1 MGEGFVSEQALTRAL
16 GFQRMAGSR
25 AKLGTILLTWDAV
38 AEESLLTALA
48 KLHGCPAVMW
58 PVLSTAP
65 MEIVRLL
72 PAAKAIRLGAIPFDA
87 QKGLIRVAFLEPWN
101 LAAVDEVTAIT
112 GRRVLPAVTS
122 EVRLLQAHQMFYGRH
137 LPMEVRTIVQ
147 RLDRRTMDR
156 RPPAVRDFRTPD
168 LVAAERLSNPT
179 TIERAQPF
187 AESVSIPIAAFQPE
201 ANPPAPPEHFGLEGM
216 PSLPEI
222 TVPAP
227 DVVRPIEF
235 SSPEP
240 ERESASAE
248 PPEESLAEWV
258 GEALAAF
265 RGDAPS
271 SRPAPMATPAAPPR
285 ARETDVGREASPAA
299 REASPAGREA
309 SPSGVEEPALYGRE
323 DSDGISDPWAYAAE
337 AEGLDLATAEP
348 AASEAVPDLASHRRG
363 IPESIPPFR
372 RASDPVD
379 PLTDIHASPRMNRE
393 SKRESSPAVSPLDRQ
408 DDVVA
413 GMWQPAPEAPVPVDL
428 WWEGRAES
436 PASEARTRDEIAESV
451 LGRSLSSVP
460 RVILLG
466 AGRTGITGWRGRGP
480 GLTPDI
486 VASIRVSHAEISI
499 FSAVQESGVPHF
511 GATDRAEWPRGF
523 AQRFGG
529 APLDCAIF
537 PIRVMDG
544 TAAFLYADR
553 LGSPMKYEDFA
564 LIARA
569 SATAAGMLSRFLL
582 DPRRS
587 GLSVP
592 TN

>member
-1 MGEGFVSEQALTRAL
+1 MGV
-16 GFQRMAGSR
+16 SR

-87 QKGLIRVAFLEPWN
+87 QRGVIRVAFLDPSN

-112 GRRVLPAVTS
+112 GRRVVPAVTS

-137 LPMEVRTIVQ
+137 LPMDVRTIVQ
-147 RLDRRTMDR
+147 RLDRRTSDR
-156 RPPAVRDFRTPD
+156 RAPAVRDFRTPD

-179 TIERAQPF
+179 TIERAEPF
-187 AESVSIPIAAFQPE
+187 AGSVPIPIAPFQPE

-222 TVPAP
+222 TVPPP

-240 ERESASAE
+240 EPESAPENRTAHAE
-248 PPEESLAEWV
+248 PAEESLAEWV

-271 SRPAPMATPAAPPR
+271 SRPAPMVT
-285 ARETDVGREASPAA
+285 ASPA
-299 REASPAGREA
+299 
-309 SPSGVEEPALYGRE
+309 GVEEPALYGRE

-337 AEGLDLATAEP
+337 AEGLDLAPAEP
-348 AASEAVPDLASHRRG
+348 AAPDAVPDLASHRCG

-379 PLTDIHASPRMNRE
+379 PLTDIHSSPRMNRE
-393 SKRESSPAVSPLDRQ
+393 VNSETNREKSSPPVSPLDRD

-511 GATDRAEWPRGF
+511 GATDRSEWPRGF

-582 DPRRS
+582 DPQRS

-592 TN
+592 SN

>member
-87 QKGLIRVAFLEPWN
+87 QRGLIRVAFLEPWN

-179 TIERAQPF
+179 TIERAEPF

-222 TVPAP
+222 TAPPP

-248 PPEESLAEWV
+248 PPEES
-258 GEALAAF
+258 
-265 RGDAPS
+265 
-271 SRPAPMATPAAPPR
+271 PAPTATPAAPPR
-285 ARETDVGREASPAA
+285 ARETDAR
-299 REASPAGREA
+299 REASPAGRDA

-337 AEGLDLATAEP
+337 AEGLDLATAQP

-372 RASDPVD
+372 RAGDPVD

-393 SKRESSPAVSPLDRQ
+393 SKRESNRESNRESSPAVSPLDRE

-480 GLTPDI
+480 GLPPDI

>member
-1 MGEGFVSEQALTRAL
+1 MGEGFVSEQALSRAL
-16 GFQRMAGSR
+16 GFQRMGGSR
-25 AKLGTILLTWDAV
+25 SKLGTILLTWDAV

-87 QKGLIRVAFLEPWN
+87 QKGVIRVAFLEPWN

-112 GRRVLPAVTS
+112 GRRVVPAVTS

-147 RLDRRTMDR
+147 RLDRRTTDR
-156 RPPAVRDFRTPD
+156 RAPAIRDFRNPD

-179 TIERAQPF
+179 TIERAEPF
-187 AESVSIPIAAFQPE
+187 AESIPIPISAFQPE
-201 ANPPAPPEHFGLEGM
+201 ANPPAPPEHFGLEAM

-222 TVPAP
+222 TVPPP

-240 ERESASAE
+240 EPESAPAE
-248 PPEESLAEWV
+248 PAEESLAEWV

-265 RGDAPS
+265 RGD
-271 SRPAPMATPAAPPR
+271 R
-285 ARETDVGREASPAA
+285 REASPA
-299 REASPAGREA
+299 RSEASPAGREA
-309 SPSGVEEPALYGRE
+309 SPAGVEEPALYGRE

-337 AEGLDLATAEP
+337 AEGLDLAAAGP
-348 AASEAVPDLASHRRG
+348 AAAAAVPDLASHRRG

-379 PLTDIHASPRMNRE
+379 PLADIHASPRMNRE
-393 SKRESSPAVSPLDRQ
+393 VNRESKSRESSPAISPLDRE

-582 DPRRS
+582 DPQRS
-587 GLSVP
+587 RLSVP